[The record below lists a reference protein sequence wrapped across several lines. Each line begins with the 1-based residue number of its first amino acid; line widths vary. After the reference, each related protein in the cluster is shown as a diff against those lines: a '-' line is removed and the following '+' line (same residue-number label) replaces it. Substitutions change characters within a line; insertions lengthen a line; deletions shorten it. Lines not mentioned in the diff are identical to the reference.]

1 MARTASAILNIFR
14 RFREPWRV
22 VYRPVRNVLL
32 EQFIAREFKD
42 DVFKW
47 TYRNINGYRKD
58 GDREILTDGGNNHN
72 LVGDGL
78 VGDDLA
84 GALV

>member
-1 MARTASAILNIFR
+1 M
-14 RFREPWRV
+14 
-22 VYRPVRNVLL
+22 
-32 EQFIAREFKD
+32 AREFKD
-42 DVFKW
+42 DAFKW

-58 GDREILTDGGNNHN
+58 GDREILTDGGNNYN